1 MEQDDT
7 MENTD
12 VNNDETNTYSS
23 HYPDSRRYSMANSM
37 TSNSRPHYR
46 TDNMGYSVDTGGT
59 TDDDDDHNHKK
70 EDTKINI
77 PASSLPPQ
85 YSTLTVEK
93 FSDKRVKVRILNNV
107 FNITTLN
114 SLAKEYCLH
123 IIYISQPNQQYLQR
137 PQLLFIT
144 LHLFSFTMTI
154 EKPFK

>member
-1 MEQDDT
+1 MEQDDA

-23 HYPDSRRYSMANSM
+23 HYPDSRRYSIANSM

-59 TDDDDDHNHKK
+59 TDDDDDHNNKT

-93 FSDKRVKVRILNNV
+93 FSDKKVKVRIL
-107 FNITTLN
+107 TTMYLTLRL
-114 SLAKEYCLH
+114 STLAKRILIAYYLH
-123 IIYISQPNQQYLQR
+123 ISNPTKKKIALSFYL
-137 PQLLFIT
+137 
-144 LHLFSFTMTI
+144 M
-154 EKPFK
+154 

>member
-1 MEQDDT
+1 MQIHKKNIIKILYITEENVEQDDT

-59 TDDDDDHNHKK
+59 TDDDDDHNHKT

-93 FSDKRVKVRILNNV
+93 FSDKKVKVRILDNV
-107 FNITTLN
+107 FNITTLD
-114 SLAKEYCLH
+114 SCKKDVVC
-123 IIYISQPNQQYLQR
+123 
-137 PQLLFIT
+137 T
-144 LHLFSFTMTI
+144 
-154 EKPFK
+154 

>member
-59 TDDDDDHNHKK
+59 TDDDDDHNQKS

-93 FSDKRVKVRILNNV
+93 FSDKKVKVRILDNV

-114 SLAKEYCLH
+114 SCKRILFAYNLH
-123 IIYISQPNQQYLQR
+123 IPKIQTNEYHPKLHSNVTIFFDIFTNTSSQ
-137 PQLLFIT
+137 
-144 LHLFSFTMTI
+144 
-154 EKPFK
+154 